1 VVTYTRE
8 QIESKLRVLAVSG
21 DPRTRELAASIRT
34 QLDEMDADFAAP
46 EERGSTGPV
55 ESPAG
60 GSFRVS
66 TPQEVADVRAI
77 LKAAREAYGT
87 SKPRCPGRS
96 K

>member
-1 VVTYTRE
+1 MTYTRDE
-8 QIESKLRVLAVSG
+8 IESKIRQLAVSRN
-21 DPRTRELAASIRT
+21 PKARELASSIRT
-34 QLDEMDADFAAP
+34 QLAGMDADPASA
-46 EERGSTGPV
+46 EESELTGPV
-55 ESPAG
+55 ESPDG

-66 TPQEVADVRAI
+66 TPQDVADVRAI